1 MKKKRHQIIL
11 ELIENNRITTQDQL
25 QEMLKQQG
33 FDVTQATVSRDI
45 KELMLVKKL
54 NSKGEYSYTLP
65 NKERSEETKLKSI
78 FSQSVIGVD
87 YAGNIVVVKCFS
99 GMANAAC
106 AAIDSNAISN
116 KSIVGTIAGDD
127 SFFILCRTEDAAS
140 SLVNTIK
147 NFIIKE

>member
-25 QEMLKQQG
+25 QEMLKEQG

-45 KELMLVKKL
+45 KELMLVKRL

-78 FSQSVIGVD
+78 FSQSVVGVD
-87 YAGNIVVVKCFS
+87 CAGNIVVVKCIS

-106 AAIDSNAISN
+106 AAIDSNAIRN

-127 SFFILCRTEDAAS
+127 SFFILCRTEDAAIN
-140 SLVNTIK
+140 LVSTIK

>member
-11 ELIENNRITTQDQL
+11 DLIENNKVTTQDQL
-25 QEMLKQQG
+25 QELLKEQG

-45 KELMLVKKL
+45 KELMLVKRL
-54 NSKGEYSYTLP
+54 NSRGEYSYSLP
-65 NKERSEETKLKSI
+65 KRDKNDENKLKSI
-78 FSQSVIGVD
+78 FSQSVVNVD

-106 AAIDSNAISN
+106 AAIDSNAASY

-127 SFFILCRTEDAAS
+127 SFFILCRTEKNATQ
-140 SLVNTIK
+140 LLETIK
-147 NFIIKE
+147 NFIKE

>member
-25 QEMLKQQG
+25 QEMLKKQG

-54 NSKGEYSYTLP
+54 NSRGEYSYALP
-65 NKERSEETKLKSI
+65 NRDKNDETKLKSI

-87 YAGNIVVVKCFS
+87 YAGNIIVVKCYS

-106 AAIDSNAISN
+106 AAIDSNAQSY

-127 SFFILCRTEDAAS
+127 SFFILCRTEKDA
-140 SLVNTIK
+140 LELINTIQ
-147 NFIIKE
+147 NFIKE

>member
-11 ELIENNRITTQDQL
+11 ELIENNRVTTQDQL
-25 QEMLKQQG
+25 QEMLRERG

-54 NSKGEYSYTLP
+54 NSRGEYSYSLP
-65 NKERSEETKLKSI
+65 NRDKKDEIKLKSI
-78 FSQSVIGVD
+78 FSQSVIDVD

-106 AAIDSNAISN
+106 AAIDSSAANY

-127 SFFILCRTEDAAS
+127 SFFILCRTENDA
-140 SLVNTIK
+140 VNLLTTIQ
-147 NFIIKE
+147 NFIKE

>member
-25 QEMLKQQG
+25 QEMLKKQG

-54 NSKGEYSYTLP
+54 NSRGEYSYALP
-65 NKERSEETKLKSI
+65 NRDKNDETKLKSI
-78 FSQSVIGVD
+78 FSQSVIGID
-87 YAGNIVVVKCFS
+87 YAGNIIVVKCYS

-106 AAIDSNAISN
+106 AAIDSNAQSY

-127 SFFILCRTEDAAS
+127 SFFILCRTEKDA
-140 SLVNTIK
+140 LELMNTIQ
-147 NFIIKE
+147 NFIKE